1 MNNVNS
7 VRNLDVRLD
16 ERLLK
21 EEVYNVVDAFLLLLF

>member
-7 VRNLDVRLD
+7 VRNLEARLD

-21 EEVYNVVDAFLLLLF
+21 EDDYNVVDAFLLLLF